1 MTASLD
7 GFTLGRTLGSGFS
20 AKVKHG
26 TSADGSEYAL
36 KIFRLDNP
44 QFNDKAFKLLKE
56 EVEATTQ
63 LDHRHVVKYFEFK
76 ERANMIKKNGTAVE
90 VAYIAQEMI
99 AGGELFDYVANSGP
113 FSEDICKYFFKQML
127 QGVHYIHSKGFSH
140 RDLKPENFLLSRGG
154 CDLDQ
159 AKVLGQAKGQVQA
172 RPKCHSQRWQHHGPT
187 V

>member
-1 MTASLD
+1 MTATLD

-20 AKVKHG
+20 AKVKLG
-26 TSADGSEYAL
+26 TSQDNQEYAL

-63 LDHRHVVKYFEFK
+63 LEHRHVVKYFEFK
-76 ERANMIKKNGTAVE
+76 ESAIMHKKNGQQIE

-99 AGGELFDYVANSGP
+99 AGP
-113 FSEDICKYFFKQML
+113 FSEEICKYYFKQIL

-140 RDLKPENFLLSRGG
+140 RDLKPENILLDKLYDVKIVDFGFACPLEGRDGTGTNRS
-154 CDLDQ
+154 
-159 AKVLGQAKGQVQA
+159 
-172 RPKCHSQRWQHHGPT
+172 
-187 V
+187 